1 MWKNVRNLAP
11 KHRLDAGKIIETAKN
26 LAEDINVRLPGTNLA
41 ALAQELVNLAVATEE
56 RARRARRPFLAIRA
70 ISALAIS
77 LVLVALW
84 YLGRHI
90 HAKWEFATINN
101 VFDALNTGFNLLL
114 LLAGALW
121 FCVTIE
127 ARIKRREALGF
138 IEELREFAHVI
149 DLTQLYYTPD
159 LYRYR
164 RGAKP
169 GNPAIDETYLLFS
182 TQMLAVIGNL
192 APLYTRG
199 TTGDSILR
207 AASEVEMLAIAISTK
222 HLAKA
227 EAVLAAE
234 QAHLAGGRG
243 TGRMTRFECS
253 VETRA
258 ALFRAIR
265 TVMRAPVTIRRA
277 GHPNPVAAY
286 TSQGFRPDCA
296 ATVIQG
302 GPSKAP
308 RRCAIRIMQIEQL
321 R

>member
-1 MWKNVRNLAP
+1 MSRMWKNVKNLGP
-11 KHRLDAGKIIETAKN
+11 KHRLDAAKIIETAKN
-26 LAEDINVRLPGTNLA
+26 LAEDINARLPGTNLA
-41 ALAQELVNLAVATEE
+41 ALAEELAKLTVATEE

-149 DLTQLYYTPD
+149 DVTQLYYTPD

-164 RGAKP
+164 HGDRS
-169 GNPAIDETYLLFS
+169 GNPAIDEHYLLYS

-199 TTGDSILR
+199 ATGDSILR
-207 AASEVEMLAIAISTK
+207 AASEVEMLTIAISTK

-227 EAVLAAE
+227 EAVL
-234 QAHLAGGRG
+234 G
-243 TGRMTRFECS
+243 TNKHIS
-253 VETRA
+253 
-258 ALFRAIR
+258 
-265 TVMRAPVTIRRA
+265 RA
-277 GHPNPVAAY
+277 GTEEA
-286 TSQGFRPDCA
+286 G
-296 ATVIQG
+296 
-302 GPSKAP
+302 
-308 RRCAIRIMQIEQL
+308 
-321 R
+321 